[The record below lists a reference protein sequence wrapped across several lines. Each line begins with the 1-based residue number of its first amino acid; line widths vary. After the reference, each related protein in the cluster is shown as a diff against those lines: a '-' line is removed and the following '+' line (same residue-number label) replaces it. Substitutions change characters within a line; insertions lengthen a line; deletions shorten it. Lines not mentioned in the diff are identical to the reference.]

1 MNGYFKSRPWQ
12 SILRVCSLS
21 PVICRTKNEHGTRG
35 GCVCVGGGGVAGG
48 GGLTS
53 YIWHSTDV
61 RAQ

>member
-35 GCVCVGGGGVAGG
+35 GCVCGGGGGG
-48 GGLTS
+48 WLTS
-53 YIWHSTDV
+53 YIWHSKDV